1 MWKASPGLCDHVAQ
15 NGSYLSALNGLVLRI
30 YGGAE
35 PASSAG
41 STQSNTLLC
50 EINPDGA
57 GLNFEAGGSP
67 GVISKASAQVW
78 SALEAAAGT
87 ATFFRLEAE
96 SDAGED
102 DDTAIRLQG
111 AVGSV
116 SGDMILSNTAFEVG
130 SPRTIKH
137 FNVVIPS
144 V

>member
-41 STQSNTLLC
+41 STQANTLLC
-50 EINPDGA
+50 EINPDGT
-57 GLNFEAGGSP
+57 GLTFEAGSSP
-67 GVISKASAQVW
+67 GVLSKSAAQVW

-87 ATFFRLEAE
+87 ATFFRLEA
-96 SDAGED
+96 STDAGEED
-102 DDTAIRLQG
+102 STAIRIQG
-111 AVGSV
+111 SVGAV
-116 SGDMILSNTAFEVG
+116 SGDMILSNTIFEAG